1 VVNGRKEG
9 GIMWAASEKPQRGFQ
24 KEWVPRSA
32 IPLVLVDTAAWVG
45 AMCVA
50 TMLRLE
56 RWVPTRGLGGVLL
69 AAVAIQLVL
78 GFFVGLY
85 RGRWCVGRFEE
96 AVSVT
101 LVAVAAAAGATLAD
115 VQWGQTPRTVPAIAG
130 VLAITDMQAARYLY
144 RLLMRR
150 RRRPQGTAGER
161 MLVFGAGAGA
171 QMVLPSLMNDP
182 GNSYV
187 PVALLDD
194 YRGLRSRSIYG
205 IHVVGTRDDL
215 VAAARRYKATVLLIA
230 IPSADGQVVRDIS
243 DLAREAGM
251 RVMVLPRVADMVGS
265 FAMGDIRDVSESDLL
280 GRRVSDLDL
289 DAIARYVTGKRVLVT
304 GAGGSIGSE
313 LCRQLYR
320 YAPATLVMLDRDES
334 ALHGVQ
340 LSIGGRAML
349 DGDDTVLADIR
360 DRDAVFAVFD
370 AAKPEVVFHA
380 AALKHLPM
388 LERFPDEA
396 WKTNVVGT
404 QHVLDA
410 AAHFGVERFI
420 NISTDKAADP
430 ISVLGWSKRVTERLV
445 ASAAQRAASEVSG
458 GTYVSVRFGNVLGS
472 RGSVLVSFRDQ
483 ISKGGPVT
491 VTDPEVTRYFM
502 MVEEAVALTIQAGA
516 IGRGGEVLIL
526 DMGQPVRIA
535 DVARHLIEASGKRVD
550 IVYTGLRTGEK
561 LDEDLFGHGE
571 IDVRP
576 YHQGVSHVS
585 VPPYNAAELATVRAG
600 VPACSRETLVELAKV
615 FERGVESPATT

>member
-1 VVNGRKEG
+1 
-9 GIMWAASEKPQRGFQ
+9 MWAASEKPQRGFQ
-24 KEWVPRSA
+24 KEYVPRSA

-56 RWVPTRGLGGVLL
+56 RWVPAQGLGGVLL
-69 AAVAIQLVL
+69 TAVALQLVL

-85 RGRWCVGRFEE
+85 RGRWGVGHFEE
-96 AVSVT
+96 AVSVS
-101 LVAVAAAAGATLAD
+101 LVAVVAAAGATLAN
-115 VQWGQTPRTVPAIAG
+115 VQWGHTQHTVPAIAG
-130 VLAITDMQAARYLY
+130 VIALTDMQAARYLY
-144 RLLMRR
+144 RSLVRR
-150 RRRPQGTAGER
+150 RRRPRAAEVER

-171 QMVLPSLMNDP
+171 QMVMPSLMNDP
-182 GNSYV
+182 ASPYL

-194 YRGLRSRSIYG
+194 FPGLRARSIYG

-215 VAAARRYKATVLLIA
+215 VAMARRYNASVLLIA
-230 IPSADGQVVRDIS
+230 IPSATGQVVRS
-243 DLAREAGM
+243 VSELAREAGL

-265 FAMGDIRDVSESDLL
+265 FVMGDIREVSESDLL

-320 YAPATLVMLDRDES
+320 YAPSTLVMLDRDES

-349 DGDDTVLADIR
+349 DGDDTVLVDIR
-360 DRDAVFAVFD
+360 DRDALFAVFES
-370 AAKPEVVFHA
+370 AQPEVVFHA

-430 ISVLGWSKRVTERLV
+430 VSVLGWSKRVTERLV
-445 ASAAQRAASEVSG
+445 ASAAQRAATEVSG

-472 RGSVLVSFRDQ
+472 RGSVLVAFRDQ

-561 LDEDLFGHGE
+561 LDEDLFGQGE

-576 YHQGVSHVS
+576 FHQGVSHVS
-585 VPPYNAAELATVRAG
+585 VPPYSAAVLSSVRAG
-600 VPACSRETLVELAKV
+600 VPADSRDALVHLAGV
-615 FERGVESPATT
+615 FERGVESPTTT

>member
-1 VVNGRKEG
+1 
-9 GIMWAASEKPQRGFQ
+9 MWSSEKPQRGFQ

-32 IPLVLVDTAAWVG
+32 IPLVLVDSVAWVG

-56 RWVPTRGLGGVLL
+56 RWVPARGLGGVLL

-78 GFFVGLY
+78 GFVVGLY
-85 RGRWCVGRFEE
+85 RGRWGVGHFEE
-96 AVSVT
+96 AVSVS
-101 LVAVAAAAGATLAD
+101 LVSVVAAAGATLAN
-115 VQWGQTPRTVPAIAG
+115 VQWGHTPRTVPAIAG
-130 VLAITDMQAARYLY
+130 VIALTDMQAARYLY
-144 RLLMRR
+144 RSLVRR
-150 RRRPQGTAGER
+150 SRRPRAAEVER

-182 GNSYV
+182 ASPYL

-194 YRGLRSRSIYG
+194 FPGLRSRSIHG
-205 IHVVGTRDDL
+205 VHVVGNRDDL
-215 VAAARRYKATVLLIA
+215 VAAARRYNATVLLIA
-230 IPSADGQVVRDIS
+230 IPSASGHVVRTVS

-320 YAPATLVMLDRDES
+320 YAPSTLVMLDRDES

-349 DGDDTVLADIR
+349 DGDDTVLVDIR
-360 DRDAVFAVFD
+360 DREAVFAVFEQ
-370 AAKPEVVFHA
+370 AQPEVVFHA

-404 QHVLDA
+404 QHILDA

-430 ISVLGWSKRVTERLV
+430 VSVLGWSKRVTERLV
-445 ASAAQRAASEVSG
+445 ASAAQRAATEVAG

-472 RGSVLVSFRDQ
+472 RGSVLVAFRDQ

-535 DVARHLIEASGKRVD
+535 DVARHLIEASGKRID

-561 LDEDLFGHGE
+561 LDEDLFGRGE

-576 YHQGVSHVS
+576 FHQGVSHVA
-585 VPPYNAAELATVRAG
+585 VPPYNVHELATVRAG
-600 VPACSRETLVELAKV
+600 VPTSSRETLVELATV
-615 FERGVESPATT
+615 FDRDVESPTTT

>member
-1 VVNGRKEG
+1 
-9 GIMWAASEKPQRGFQ
+9 MWASEKPHRGFQ

-32 IPLVLVDTAAWVG
+32 IPLVLVDSAAWVG

-56 RWVPTRGLGGVLL
+56 LWVPARGLGGVLL
-69 AAVAIQLVL
+69 TAVAIQLVL
-78 GFFVGLY
+78 GFVVGLY
-85 RGRWCVGRFEE
+85 RGRWGVGHFEE
-96 AVSVT
+96 AVAVS
-101 LVAVAAAAGATLAD
+101 LVGVVAAAGATLAN
-115 VQWGQTPRTVPAIAG
+115 VQWGHTPRTVPAIAG
-130 VLAITDMQAARYLY
+130 VIALTDMQAARYLY
-144 RLLMRR
+144 RSLVRR
-150 RRRPQGTAGER
+150 SRRPRAAEVER

-182 GNSYV
+182 ASPYL

-194 YRGLRSRSIYG
+194 FPGLRSRSIHG
-205 IHVVGTRDDL
+205 VHVVGNRDDL
-215 VAAARRYKATVLLIA
+215 VAAARRHDASVLLIA
-230 IPSADGQVVRDIS
+230 IPSATGEVVRSIS
-243 DLAREAGM
+243 DLARKAGM

-265 FAMGDIRDVSESDLL
+265 FAVGDIRDVSESDLL

-320 YAPATLVMLDRDES
+320 YAPSTLVMLDRDES

-349 DGDDTVLADIR
+349 DGDDTVLVDIR
-360 DRDAVFAVFD
+360 DREAVFAVFET
-370 AAKPEVVFHA
+370 AQPEVVFHA

-404 QHVLDA
+404 QHILDA

-430 ISVLGWSKRVTERLV
+430 VSVLGWSKRVTERLV
-445 ASAAQRAASEVSG
+445 ASAAQRAATEVTG

-472 RGSVLVSFRDQ
+472 RGSVLVAFRDQ

-535 DVARHLIEASGKRVD
+535 DVARHLIEASGKRID

-561 LDEDLFGHGE
+561 LDEDLFGQGE

-576 YHQGVSHVS
+576 FHQGVSHVS
-585 VPPYNAAELATVRAG
+585 VPPYSAAALSSVRAG
-600 VPACSRETLVELAKV
+600 VPTHSRQALVHLAGV
-615 FERGVESPATT
+615 FERGVESDVS

>member
-1 VVNGRKEG
+1 
-9 GIMWAASEKPQRGFQ
+9 
-24 KEWVPRSA
+24 
-32 IPLVLVDTAAWVG
+32 
-45 AMCVA
+45 
-50 TMLRLE
+50 
-56 RWVPTRGLGGVLL
+56 
-69 AAVAIQLVL
+69 
-78 GFFVGLY
+78 
-85 RGRWCVGRFEE
+85 
-96 AVSVT
+96 
-101 LVAVAAAAGATLAD
+101 
-115 VQWGQTPRTVPAIAG
+115 
-130 VLAITDMQAARYLY
+130 
-144 RLLMRR
+144 
-150 RRRPQGTAGER
+150 
-161 MLVFGAGAGA
+161 
-171 QMVLPSLMNDP
+171 
-182 GNSYV
+182 V